1 VPRLGLGRR
10 LRVLHPVVRRHRP
23 GRRER
28 GDGHV
33 RGRRGLLPGQA
44 PPAPRLL
51 GRSLRR
57 RQRRHAAEVGVGG
70 LHRGPG
76 VAVRQPQRELELERQ
91 QQRVREPEPVVQERL
106 LRPRRRGA
114 SAAALA
120 VEQPVLRAPEPVAAA
135 ALGAP
140 APQHRVRAARRG
152 GVGPISLPP
161 RRRRRPGRVPAA
173 TAPRGRCQGRRRS
186 EGRRQ
191 QERAVR
197 TGGRR
202 RRQDRSGAVR

>member
-1 VPRLGLGRR
+1 VGDAAARHLPRRPEGPGGWSWAGPAGTTPDRKGPQRGEGGGPDWSCGRKTEA
-10 LRVLHPVVRRHRP
+10 VT
-23 GRRER
+23 
-28 GDGHV
+28 
-33 RGRRGLLPGQA
+33 
-44 PPAPRLL
+44 
-51 GRSLRR
+51 
-57 RQRRHAAEVGVGG
+57 RHAAEVGVSG
-70 LHRGPG
+70 LHRGPS
-76 VAVRQPQRELELERQ
+76 VTVRQPQRELELKRQ

-140 APQHRVRAARRG
+140 APQHRVRASRRG
-152 GVGPISLPP
+152 GVGPVSLPP

-173 TAPRGRCQGRRRS
+173 AAPRGRCQGRRRS